1 MGKQLID
8 VSYIIENGMI
18 TYPGLPGPVISDHL
32 NREDSR
38 SHYATG
44 TEFQIGKIEM
54 VVNTGTYIDSPFHR
68 YADGMDLAGLPL
80 TSLADLEGIVIRIE
94 PGINRA
100 VDASY
105 FKNRDLG
112 GKAVL
117 IHTGWARYWGTEQ
130 YMQGH
135 SFLTEDAALFLR
147 DSGAALVGIDSL
159 NIDDTRGGARPVHST
174 LLAANI
180 PVIEHLTHLEELP
193 DEDFTFFAVP
203 VKIRGLGSFPVRAFG
218 VVKS

>member
-1 MGKQLID
+1 MPKCLID
-8 VSYIIENGMI
+8 VSHTVEHGLI

-32 NREDSR
+32 SREDSR
-38 SHYATG
+38 SHYAPG

-54 VVNTGTYIDSPFHR
+54 VVNTGTYIDAPFHR
-68 YADGMDLAGLPL
+68 YAHGMDLADLPL
-80 TSLADLEGIVIRIE
+80 TSLADLEGIVIRVE
-94 PGINRA
+94 PGFDRE
-100 VDASY
+100 VGASY
-105 FKNRDLG
+105 FKGRDLR

-117 IHTGWARYWGTEQ
+117 VHTGWARYWGIDQ

-135 SFLTEDAALFLR
+135 SFLTEDAALLLR
-147 DSGAALVGIDSL
+147 DAGAALVGIDSL
-159 NIDDTRGGARPVHST
+159 NIDDTRGGARPVHSI

-193 DEDFTFFAVP
+193 NEGFTFFAAP
-203 VKIRGLGSFPVRAFG
+203 VKIHGLGSFPVRAFG